1 MGLPVVSARA
11 CVRTKRI
18 KSQFYKAVIW
28 MTLTAALYE
37 IYVNMVSFMVMYIV
51 AKREGGEVVCY

>member
-1 MGLPVVSARA
+1 
-11 CVRTKRI
+11 
-18 KSQFYKAVIW
+18 